1 MHKCLDCNQIITT
14 KSYCVGCHDGI
25 CEQIVNM
32 TKAKV
37 VGEVLDILEDDWCG
51 DDVDCEEYQKSIDKI
66 QKLES
71 DSINQNDCKLKD

>member
-37 VGEVLDILEDDWCG
+37 VGEVLEILGPHPSCDYARELI
-51 DDVDCEEYQKSIDKI
+51 K
-66 QKLES
+66 KLES
-71 DSINQNDCKLKD
+71 HSIN